1 MKRCRYWRN
10 RIPEAIYK
18 ELDAK
23 TREKMESHLAACGG
37 CARLYEGMAA
47 AVRKMEARPAP
58 DRAPE
63 FWQSYWQRL
72 ESRMARDPEASD
84 GAAAERGARSASG
97 PGQSRSPLAL
107 PVWAYGTAGALL
119 FIVIGIFIGRV
130 LFRPA
135 AGHLALVR
143 TTSSETA
150 PGGHLAPASGPAAP
164 SIALRASRYLKRSR
178 VLLLAVVNSDTRDED
193 PFRLNLPL
201 QKKTSG
207 ELLQEAVV
215 LKKELRSSDRR
226 LERLISD
233 LEMILRQI
241 SNLAS
246 DSSDSDI
253 ELIRAGVEGRD
264 ILFKID
270 LNEVRRPKGKPG
282 AGPSPGSWGDDRK
295 PAKIETA
302 AEA

>member
-1 MKRCRYWRN
+1 MKRCRYWRK
-10 RIPEAIYK
+10 RIPEAIYG
-18 ELDAK
+18 ELDPR
-23 TREKMESHLAACGG
+23 TREKMERHFAVCGG
-37 CARLYEGMAA
+37 CALLYDGMAA

-63 FWQSYWQRL
+63 FWKGYWDRL
-72 ESRMARDPEASD
+72 ESRMALDT
-84 GAAAERGARSASG
+84 ERSEGIRARRFS
-97 PGQSRSPLAL
+97 L
-107 PVWAYGTAGALL
+107 PVWAYGAAGAVL
-119 FIVIGIFIGRV
+119 FIAIGIFIGRT
-130 LFRPA
+130 LSRPP
-135 AGHLALVR
+135 AGPLALVR

-150 PGGHLAPASGPAAP
+150 PGGRLAPASGPAAP

-201 QKKTSG
+201 QKKTSA

-241 SNLAS
+241 SNLTS

-253 ELIRAGVEGRD
+253 EIIRAGVEGRD
-264 ILFKID
+264 ILFKIN
-270 LNEVRRPKGKPG
+270 LNEVRRPAGKSG
-282 AGPSPGSWGDDRK
+282 AGSSPGSWGDDRK
-295 PAKIETA
+295 PARIKTA